1 MKNKA
6 EKIKGPPWPKPTVV
20 KNPRRVS
27 LSTAPPTAQE
37 ETATPP
43 DRVTMSNIKLTV
55 DDVDQ
60 ILVTYFG
67 ELGTI
72 ESFKTALFLVAI
84 KGCEY
89 SELPAEL
96 LKAEQQVETMWD
108 VAIQQG
114 TLPSYFR
121 NDCWD
126 PWIQRELDKMQ
137 AREDKRNGELP
148 SPYDTDNF
156 MMDLTAVATA
166 EPIPALFTLDDYYGN
181 EQMFMPRGKVSV
193 LASEGGLGKSLL
205 ALHLGISLA
214 LNKPTSLKSW
224 CNQALKPNPVSGKV
238 VLLYGEEDLDTCL
251 YRLRMQLQNDM
262 GKVNP
267 DLLRKLSGRLIPVPL
282 CVIQQGMDSSL
293 ALSDSKRSGDN
304 RAIHRLER
312 LIRSLNKVAGDDGID
327 LIVIDPLSHFGGP
340 DFEVDNTEAS
350 RLMKNLQQ
358 LTLSV
363 KGKPTLL
370 AIHHSPKTSKKGK
383 LANAVRGSSAL
394 KDNARWASVLRRV
407 DEDESGE
414 NFLRDRNK
422 RGIIELVVAK
432 SNYGPNGLRVRC
444 ISHAAQLLEA
454 EEYLLKANRRIK
466 SATQSWDDYQREML
480 KVVPEDDEAEEQDKS
495 KDHQHKSSSSEW
507 M

>member
-1 MKNKA
+1 MSS
-6 EKIKGPPWPKPTVV
+6 KIYT
-20 KNPRRVS
+20 
-27 LSTAPPTAQE
+27 
-37 ETATPP
+37 
-43 DRVTMSNIKLTV
+43 I

-60 ILVTYFG
+60 ILDNHFG
-67 ELGTI
+67 KDLHVVS
-72 ESFKTALFLVAI
+72 SFKTMLQLLNI
-84 KGCEY
+84 KGCEL
-89 SELPAEL
+89 SELPA
-96 LKAEQQVETMWD
+96 KIMRAEQDIEFRWTT
-108 VAIQQG
+108 AIEMG
-114 TLPSYFR
+114 ELPPTFR
-121 NDCWD
+121 EDCWE
-126 PWIQRELDKMQ
+126 PWIIRELERMQ
-137 AREDKRNGELP
+137 AKEDRLNGQLP
-148 SPYDTDNF
+148 SPYDTHNF
-156 MMDLTAVATA
+156 LTNLMGAATA
-166 EPIPALFTLDDYYGN
+166 EPIPALFTLDDNKGN

-205 ALHLGISLA
+205 AMHLGISLA
-214 LNKPTSLKSW
+214 LNKPTNLKSW
-224 CNQALKPNPVSGKV
+224 CNQSLKPNPVSGKV
-238 VLLYGEEDLDTCL
+238 VLLYAEEDLNTCL

-262 GKVNP
+262 GEVNP

-282 CVIQQGMDSSL
+282 CVIQEGMDSSL

-327 LIVIDPLSHFGGP
+327 LIVIDPLSQFGGA
-340 DFEVDNTEAS
+340 DFEVDNGEAS
-350 RLMKNLQQ
+350 RLMHNLQQ

-370 AIHHSPKTSKKGK
+370 AIHHSSKTSKKGK
-383 LANAVRGSSAL
+383 LANSVRGSSAL

-444 ISHAAQLLEA
+444 ISHSAQLLEA

-466 SATQSWDDYQREML
+466 SAKQSWEDYQREML
-480 KVVPEDDEAEEQDKS
+480 KVVPQDDEADE
-495 KDHQHKSSSSEW
+495 SSTTRGKTITSQNDL